1 MPRAFDF
8 LIDDNNDREPSLAI
22 EPLSNE
28 IAEVFY
34 VPSDASINAH
44 KAAFRLQSRVQT
56 RRKLAEVDALNQR
69 LTLFPIVTLPHR
81 RDFLEQKY
89 LKIQRLSVTDQ
100 NLLYLLHGGAIPSTQ
115 IEFMELLEDLPN
127 CLVKDFSYG
136 LGFQSTYRSIVDVVE
151 ALTDCTEIEIS
162 RTIETGYNGE
172 SSIFYISTK
181 DLDALRRSMNRT
193 MSNSQSASRSV
204 KFGTTYNY
212 LAKKLG
218 KPEQPFSYGRSPLRK
233 SVTRLLLGEEEA
245 LSEEERNII
254 VNFVIDNSRAIVEA
268 DPGELN
274 RLQRNIDVA
283 NLENL
288 ISKYEAMIERK
299 LSEDRWQ
306 TFLNDNPFVLSMAF
320 GYPVIV
326 VRSQAS
332 VGGRRIDGTGDRI
345 ADYLVQNRLTN
356 NTAIVEIKRPAT
368 QLLNET
374 PYRTGVYQPS
384 RELTGAIS
392 QVLDQKYEFV
402 RRITQLRDSSRR
414 YDIESYSV
422 RCYLLAGMIPCGEER
437 IKAFEMARGNSRD
450 VEIVTFDEL
459 LEKLKSLR
467 NFLDVPDVD
476 TATELPSGEPPF

>member
-1 MPRAFDF
+1 M
-8 LIDDNNDREPSLAI
+8 AI
-22 EPLSNE
+22 EPLSDG
-28 IAEVFY
+28 IADVYY

-44 KAAFRLQSRVQT
+44 KSFFPFQSRVQT
-56 RRKLAEVDALNQR
+56 RRKLAEVDARNSR
-69 LTLFPIVTLPHR
+69 LTLFPIVTLPSR

-89 LKIQRLSVTDQ
+89 PKIQRLSVTDQ
-100 NLLYLLHGGAIPSTQ
+100 DLLYLIQDGAIPSTQ
-115 IEFMELLEDLPN
+115 LEFMELLEYLPN

-151 ALTDCTEIEIS
+151 VLTDCTEIEIS
-162 RTIETGYNGE
+162 KTKETAYNSEGG
-172 SSIFYISTK
+172 IFYISTN
-181 DLDALRRSMNRT
+181 DLDTLRKSMNRT
-193 MSNSQSASRSV
+193 MYSSQEAARSV
-204 KFGTTYNY
+204 KFGSTYNFM
-212 LAKKLG
+212 AKKVG
-218 KPEQPFSYGRSPLRK
+218 QPERPFSYGRSPLRK

-245 LSEEERNII
+245 LSEADRNII
-254 VNFVIDNSRAIVEA
+254 VNFVIDNSRAIAEA

-288 ISKYEAMIERK
+288 ISKYQSMIERK

-356 NTAIVEIKRPAT
+356 NTAIVEIKKPAT
-368 QLLNET
+368 QLLNQK

-384 RELTGAIS
+384 SELTGAIS

-422 RCYLLAGMIPCGEER
+422 RCYLLAGMIPCNEER
-437 IKAFEMARGNSRD
+437 VKAFEMARGNSRD
-450 VEIVTFDEL
+450 VEVVTFDEL

-467 NFLDVPDVD
+467 DFLDSPDVD
-476 TATELPSGEPPF
+476 TASELPSIEPPF